1 MASLVLLLVF
11 LAVMICVGIWGMRK
25 TASLNDF
32 FLGGRSVGP
41 WMSAFAYGT
50 TYFSASVFIGFAGK
64 QGWGFGPS
72 ALLIGIG
79 NAIVGAFAAWFI
91 LGRRTRHM
99 TQNLNTMTM
108 PEFLEARFDS
118 DHIKMIAAVII
129 FIFLLPYSAGIFK
142 GLGHLF
148 ESTFHISFDF
158 ALIILV
164 VITGIYLVLG
174 GYFAVTV
181 TSFIQGI
188 IMLVGAALMLT
199 VLIVKA
205 GGLTQAIQTV
215 NTNYPAHVPV
225 AQQPSWLTVASLI
238 FMTSVGS
245 WGLPQMVQKF
255 YAIKNEQVIP
265 KAAIIT
271 TIFSLVIGITAYGS
285 GILAHV
291 FMSNDTV
298 PRLANGGI
306 NFDQIMPNLLSTEL
320 PEALLAII
328 MLLILSASMSSLASL
343 VLVSASSITVDLYKG
358 YLHKDITEKGSVIMM
373 RSLSVVFI
381 FATYLIS
388 KLQLGFIVTLQS
400 LSWGVR
406 SGAFLAPYLLGIYSK
421 KITKAAAYAGIYTG
435 AGTAIILTMTMGAA
449 NSALAASI
457 AIIVPFFVVPLVSA
471 FTPKVDKAI
480 LDKAFAVKSE

>member
-1 MASLVLLLVF
+1 MYSFILLLLF
-11 LAVMICVGIWGMRK
+11 LTVMVCVGIWGMRK
-25 TASLNDF
+25 TTTLNDF

-91 LGRRTRHM
+91 LGRRTRRM
-99 TQNLNTMTM
+99 TQNLDTMTM
-108 PEFLEARFDS
+108 PEFLEARYGS
-118 DHIKMIAAVII
+118 DHIKMIAAVLI

-158 ALIILV
+158 ALIMLV

-188 IMLVGAALMLT
+188 IMLIGAAIMLT

-205 GGLTQAIQTV
+205 GGITEAISTV
-215 NTNYPAHVPV
+215 NTNYQAHVPV

-271 TIFSLVIGITAYGS
+271 TIFSLVIGVTAYGS

-291 FMSNDTV
+291 FMDNDTV
-298 PRLANGGI
+298 PKLANGGI
-306 NFDQIMPNLLSTEL
+306 NFDQIMPNLFSQQL

-358 YLHKDITEKGSVIMM
+358 YLHKDISEKSSVILM
-373 RSLSVVFI
+373 RTLSVVFI
-381 FATYLIS
+381 LATYLIS

-400 LSWGVR
+400 LSWGVL
-406 SGAFLAPYLLGIYSK
+406 SGAFLAPYMLGIYSK
-421 KITKAAAYAGIYTG
+421 KITKAAAYAGLYTG
-435 AGTAIILTMTMGAA
+435 AGFGIILTITLGAA

-457 AIIVPFFVVPLVSA
+457 AIIVPFIVVPVVSI
-471 FTPKVDKAI
+471 FTPKVDKQI
-480 LDKAFAVKSE
+480 LDKAFA

>member
-25 TASLNDF
+25 TTTLNDF

-215 NTNYPAHVPV
+215 NTNYQAHVPV

-285 GILAHV
+285 GVLAHV
-291 FMSNDTV
+291 FMNNDTV
-298 PRLANGGI
+298 PRLASGGI
-306 NFDQIMPNLLSTEL
+306 NFDQIMPNLLSSQL

-381 FATYLIS
+381 LATYLIS

-400 LSWGVR
+400 LSWGVL

-435 AGTAIILTMTMGAA
+435 AGTAIILTMTLGAA

-471 FTPKVDKAI
+471 FTPKVDNAI
-480 LDKAFAVKSE
+480 LEKAFADNSK

>member
-25 TASLNDF
+25 TATLNDF

-215 NTNYPAHVPV
+215 NTNYPAHVPA

-285 GILAHV
+285 GVLAHV
-291 FMSNDTV
+291 FMNNDTV
-298 PRLANGGI
+298 PRLASGGI

-400 LSWGVR
+400 LSWGVL

-480 LDKAFAVKSE
+480 LDKAFAAKSE

>member
-25 TASLNDF
+25 TTTLNDF

-205 GGLTQAIQTV
+205 GGLTHAIQTV
-215 NTNYPAHVPV
+215 NTNYQAHVPV

-285 GILAHV
+285 GVLAHV
-291 FMSNDTV
+291 FMNNDTV
-298 PRLANGGI
+298 PRLASGGI
-306 NFDQIMPNLLSTEL
+306 NFDQIMPNLLSSQL

-381 FATYLIS
+381 LATYLIS

-400 LSWGVR
+400 LSWGVL

-435 AGTAIILTMTMGAA
+435 AGTAIILTMTLGAA

-471 FTPKVDKAI
+471 FTPKVDNAI
-480 LDKAFAVKSE
+480 LEKAFADNSK

>member
-25 TASLNDF
+25 TATLNDF

-205 GGLTQAIQTV
+205 GGLAQAIQTV

-285 GILAHV
+285 GVLAHV
-291 FMSNDTV
+291 FMNNDTV
-298 PRLANGGI
+298 PRLASGGI

-400 LSWGVR
+400 LSWGVL

-480 LDKAFAVKSE
+480 LDKAFAAKSE

>member
-25 TASLNDF
+25 TTTLNDF

-285 GILAHV
+285 GVLAHV
-291 FMSNDTV
+291 FMNNDTV
-298 PRLANGGI
+298 PRLASGGI
-306 NFDQIMPNLLSTEL
+306 NFDQIMPNLLSSQL

-381 FATYLIS
+381 LATYLIS

-400 LSWGVR
+400 LSWGVL

-435 AGTAIILTMTMGAA
+435 AGTAIILTMTLGAA

-457 AIIVPFFVVPLVSA
+457 AIIVPFFVVPLVSV
-471 FTPKVDKAI
+471 FTPKVDNAI
-480 LDKAFAVKSE
+480 LEKAFADNSK

>member
-25 TASLNDF
+25 TATLNDF

-215 NTNYPAHVPV
+215 NTNYQAHVPV

-285 GILAHV
+285 GVLAHV
-291 FMSNDTV
+291 FMNNDTV
-298 PRLANGGI
+298 PRLASGGI

-400 LSWGVR
+400 LSWGVL

-480 LDKAFAVKSE
+480 LDKAFAAKSE

>member
-25 TASLNDF
+25 TATLNDF

-400 LSWGVR
+400 LSWGVL

-421 KITKAAAYAGIYTG
+421 KVTKAAAYAGIYTG

>member
-25 TASLNDF
+25 TTTLNDF

-215 NTNYPAHVPV
+215 NTNYQAHVPV

-285 GILAHV
+285 GVLAHV
-291 FMSNDTV
+291 FMNNDTV
-298 PRLANGGI
+298 PRLSSGGI
-306 NFDQIMPNLLSTEL
+306 NFDQIMPNLLSSQL

-381 FATYLIS
+381 LATYLIS

-400 LSWGVR
+400 LSWGVL

-435 AGTAIILTMTMGAA
+435 AGTAIILTMTLGAA

-471 FTPKVDKAI
+471 FTPKVDNAI
-480 LDKAFAVKSE
+480 LEKAFADNSK

>member
-25 TASLNDF
+25 TATLNDF

-400 LSWGVR
+400 LSWGVL

>member
-1 MASLVLLLVF
+1 MYSLILLLLF

-25 TASLNDF
+25 TTTLNDF

-72 ALLIGIG
+72 ALLIGVG
-79 NAIVGAFAAWFI
+79 NALVGALAAWAI
-91 LGRRTRHM
+91 LAKRTRRM
-99 TQNLNTMTM
+99 TQNLDTMTM
-108 PEFLEARFDS
+108 PEFLEARYQS
-118 DHIKMIAAVII
+118 EHIKMISAVII
-129 FIFLLPYSAGIFK
+129 FIFLLPYSASIFK

-188 IMLVGAALMLT
+188 IMLVGAVIMIC
-199 VLIVKA
+199 VLVYKA
-205 GGLTQAIQTV
+205 GGLTEAITTV
-215 NTNYPAHVPV
+215 NTNYPEHVPA
-225 AQQPSWLTVASLI
+225 AQQPSWLTIASLI

-255 YAIKNEQVIP
+255 YAIKNEKVIP

-271 TIFSLVIGITAYGS
+271 TIFALVIGITAYGS
-285 GILAHV
+285 GILSHV
-291 FMSNDTV
+291 FFDNNTV
-298 PRLANGGI
+298 PKLANGGV
-306 NFDQIMPNLLSTEL
+306 NYDQIMPNLLAIKL

-343 VLVSASSITVDLYKG
+343 VLVSASSIAVDLYKG
-358 YLHKDITEKGSVIMM
+358 YLKKDVNEKTSLIIM
-373 RSLSVVFI
+373 RSFSVLFI

-388 KLQLGFIVTLQS
+388 KLQLGFIVTMQS
-400 LSWGVR
+400 LSWGVL
-406 SGAFLAPYLLGIYSK
+406 SGAFLAPYVFAIYSK
-421 KITKAAAYAGIYTG
+421 KVTKAAAYAGIYSG
-435 AGTAIILTMTMGAA
+435 AGTAIILTMALGAA

-457 AIIVPFFVVPLVSA
+457 AIIVPFIVVPIVSA
-471 FTPKVDKAI
+471 FTPKVDKEVI
-480 LDKAFAVKSE
+480 DKAFQ

>member
-1 MASLVLLLVF
+1 
-11 LAVMICVGIWGMRK
+11 
-25 TASLNDF
+25 
-32 FLGGRSVGP
+32 
-41 WMSAFAYGT
+41 
-50 TYFSASVFIGFAGK
+50 
-64 QGWGFGPS
+64 
-72 ALLIGIG
+72 
-79 NAIVGAFAAWFI
+79 
-91 LGRRTRHM
+91 
-99 TQNLNTMTM
+99 
-108 PEFLEARFDS
+108 
-118 DHIKMIAAVII
+118 
-129 FIFLLPYSAGIFK
+129 
-142 GLGHLF
+142 
-148 ESTFHISFDF
+148 
-158 ALIILV
+158 
-164 VITGIYLVLG
+164 
-174 GYFAVTV
+174 
-181 TSFIQGI
+181 
-188 IMLVGAALMLT
+188 
-199 VLIVKA
+199 
-205 GGLTQAIQTV
+205 V

-291 FMSNDTV
+291 FMNNDTV
-298 PRLANGGI
+298 PRMANGGI

-400 LSWGVR
+400 LSWGVL

-457 AIIVPFFVVPLVSA
+457 AIIVPFFVVPVVSA

-480 LDKAFAVKSE
+480 LDKAFAAKSE

>member
-25 TASLNDF
+25 TTTLNDF

-291 FMSNDTV
+291 FMNNDTV
-298 PRLANGGI
+298 PRMANGGI

-400 LSWGVR
+400 LSWGVL

-457 AIIVPFFVVPLVSA
+457 AIIVPFFVVPVVSA

-480 LDKAFAVKSE
+480 LDKAFAAKSE

>member
-1 MASLVLLLVF
+1 MYSLILLLVF

-25 TASLNDF
+25 TATLNDF

-79 NAIVGAFAAWFI
+79 NAIVGALAAWFI
-91 LGRRTRHM
+91 LAKRTRRM
-99 TQNLNTMTM
+99 TQNLDTMTM
-108 PEFLEARFDS
+108 PEFLEARYES
-118 DHIKMIAAVII
+118 EHIKMIAAVLI

-158 ALIILV
+158 ALITLV
-164 VITGIYLVLG
+164 VITAIYLVLG
-174 GYFAVTV
+174 GYSAVTV

-188 IMLVGAALMLT
+188 IMLIGAAIMLG
-199 VLIVKA
+199 VLIFKA
-205 GGLTQAIQTV
+205 GGLSEAV
-215 NTNYPAHVPV
+215 RSVSANYEMHVPV
-225 AQQPSWLTVASLI
+225 EQRPSWLTVASLI

-255 YAIKNEQVIP
+255 YAIKNEKVIP

-271 TIFSLVIGITAYGS
+271 TIFSLVIGVTAYGS
-285 GILAHV
+285 GILSHV
-291 FMSNDTV
+291 FMDLDTV
-298 PRLANGGI
+298 PRMANGSI
-306 NFDQIMPNLLSTEL
+306 NYDQIMPNLLAAKL
-320 PEALLAII
+320 PEVLLAVI

-343 VLVSASSITVDLYKG
+343 VLVSASSISVDLYKG
-358 YLHKDITEKGSVIMM
+358 YLHRDISEKNSVILM
-373 RSLSVVFI
+373 RVFSVIFI
-381 FATYLIS
+381 IATYLIS
-388 KLQLGFIVTLQS
+388 KLQIGFIVTLQS
-400 LSWGVR
+400 LSWGVL
-406 SGAFLAPYLLGIYSK
+406 SGAFLAPYMLGIYSK
-421 KITKAAAYAGIYTG
+421 KITKAGAYAGIYAG
-435 AGTAIILTMTMGAA
+435 AGSGIILTMALGSA

-457 AIIVPFFVVPLVSA
+457 AIIVPFIVVPVVSA
-471 FTPKVDKAI
+471 FTPNVSKET
-480 LDKAFAVKSE
+480 LDKAFA